1 MLYANGCSFTAGTGL
16 DDEEK
21 AWPFI
26 LGDLM
31 GIEKDK
37 VLTEANKGVSNQYIV
52 RSAITSLSNL
62 IELGDR
68 PFVAIG
74 LTAPSRREFYYN
86 KNGGKLIHNI
96 PSPEFQPIDGLDE
109 TSNVE
114 LHVFNNLYI
123 KYLWNPV
130 YDFHL
135 YMTHVLTLQ
144 NFLKANDLD
153 YVIFN
158 SLNLTPNLTEENK
171 FEALCHQANMSA
183 VFKQF
188 DMNRIYEDQ
197 TFFTYMYDKG
207 LYFTDENTDAFMHPN
222 EQAHKEWAEV
232 LMKDITA
239 TMIKERMKR

>member
-21 AWPFI
+21 SWPYI

-31 GIEKDK
+31 GIENEK

-62 IELGDR
+62 IALGDK

-74 LTAPSRREFYYN
+74 LTAPSRREFYYSG
-86 KNGGKLIHNI
+86 NGGKLIHNI

-171 FEALCHQANMSA
+171 FEDLCHQANMSA

-197 TFFTYMYDKG
+197 TFFKYMYERE
-207 LYFTDENTDAFMHPN
+207 LYFSDENTDAFMHPN
-222 EQAHKEWAEV
+222 EQAHKEWAGV